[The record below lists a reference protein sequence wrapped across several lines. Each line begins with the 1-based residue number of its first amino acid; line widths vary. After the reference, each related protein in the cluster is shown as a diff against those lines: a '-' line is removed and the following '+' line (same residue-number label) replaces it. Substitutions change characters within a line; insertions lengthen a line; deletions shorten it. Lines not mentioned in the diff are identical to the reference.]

1 MRAVVV
7 GSVESSRVA
16 IDAIARAKDWTLPLV
31 VSLPPE
37 LAHRHSDY
45 VDLSAAATAAGAG
58 LLPAP
63 NANAPEICEAI
74 EAVSP
79 DYVFVIG
86 WSQICRTRLLTSA
99 RHGVIGY
106 HPSPL
111 PRMRGR
117 AVIPWTIL
125 RDEPIT
131 AGTLFWIDAGV
142 DTGPILEQ
150 RFFHVA
156 PDETAETLYRHH
168 MVALDA
174 MMTDALAG
182 LASGAPRRVEQ
193 DERFATW
200 AARRTPESGRI
211 DWSMTATEID
221 RLVRASG
228 RPYPGARTHARS
240 RQDELIVWQAR
251 VAADGDRHLAC
262 SGQVIVRS
270 ASSFVVRCGGGT
282 ALEITEWDGGGGGSP
297 ALHAVLGDGL

>member
-16 IDAIARAKDWTLPLV
+16 IEAIARTQEWTLPLV
-31 VSLPPE
+31 VSLPVE

-45 VDLSAAATAAGAG
+45 VDLSAAAAAAGAG

-63 NANAPEICEAI
+63 NANTPEICEVI
-74 EAVSP
+74 EAIAP
-79 DYVFVIG
+79 DYIFVIG
-86 WSQICRTRLLTSA
+86 WSQICRIRLLKAA
-99 RHGVIGY
+99 RLGVIGY

-125 RDEPIT
+125 CSEPIT

-156 PDETAETLYRHH
+156 PRETAETLYQRH

-174 MMTDALAG
+174 MMTDALAA
-182 LASGAPRRVEQ
+182 LAAGTPRREDQ

-211 DWSMTATEID
+211 DWTMAATEID

-228 RPYPGARTHARS
+228 WPYPGARTHARS

-251 VAADGDRHLAC
+251 VAVDGDRHVAR
-262 SGQVIVRS
+262 SGQVIARS
-270 ASSFVVRCGGGT
+270 DSSFVVRCGGGT
-282 ALEITEWDGGGGGSP
+282 ALEITEWDGSGSGP
-297 ALHAVLGDGL
+297 PPLHALLGDSL